1 MNIIEFKKNL
11 VNEIKFRASSE
22 GTTDKEEFIK
32 YVTEVLAEAEEIED
46 FIPLFFEG
54 LGKQGRKIQINGY
67 YYSDLDDSLS
77 LFIAPPLTGIT
88 DDSASEATLTN
99 SDAEKIFSRARSFME
114 DTSYIISK
122 AEPAAPGYGLAADLM
137 YRFHD
142 LRKYRIYLVTDMIM
156 SKSIKELKSDKFNGK
171 PVEYH
176 IWDLGRLYQLE
187 QSSSGKEEIVIDL
200 KSLVDKGIPCISASK
215 TDDYTAYLC
224 NIPGMLLANLYNQY
238 GGRLLE
244 GNVRSFLQV
253 KGKVNKAIRNT
264 ILNEPLMFFAY
275 NNGIAATCEKIDLEN
290 INGTEY
296 ITKISS
302 LQIVN
307 GGQTTASLAMAL
319 INDKSDGSVEKINTI
334 SIPMKLSVVSH
345 DKAQALIPNISRFA
359 NSQNKVSEADL
370 WSNHPFHIRL
380 EEFSR
385 RILAPAAQ
393 GIQYGT
399 HWYYERAN
407 GQYKQ
412 ETYKC
417 TESEKKHFAL
427 QNPPHQMFKKV
438 DLARFINLKQMRP
451 DIASTGGQKGF
462 SKFAIS
468 AAEQWDKNDAVFNE
482 EYFKDVV
489 AMAIICRGADK
500 IVSHLPWYN
509 SYKANIVAYTVSKI
523 FFTVENE
530 YPDYAIS
537 LRSIWSTQ
545 SLSPA
550 WVKLIEDVSKIMYDY
565 LIDPSRPVENVTE
578 WAKREKCWENAKL
591 IKIELSEEFVNEL
604 VDKTL
609 VREDLAYAKKTQKE
623 HIKINA
629 IVDVYKFGV
638 EKWRS
643 LIEWDK
649 THKVLLPIDIEFI
662 NVALGMEKGKVP
674 SEKQAVIIMKILEKA
689 RSESFPL

>member
-1 MNIIEFKKNL
+1 MDIIEFKKNL
-11 VNEIKFRASSE
+11 VNEIKFRASSD

-77 LFIAPPLTGIT
+77 LFIAPSLTGIT
-88 DDSASEATLTN
+88 DDTTSEATLTN
-99 SDAEKIFSRARSFME
+99 SDAEKIFSRARSFIE

-142 LRKYRIYLVTDMIM
+142 LRKYRIYLITDMIM
-156 SKSIKELKSDKFNGK
+156 SKSIKELKSDMFNGK

-200 KSLVDKGIPCISASK
+200 KGLVDKGIPCISASK

-275 NNGIAATCEKIDLEN
+275 NNGIAATCEKIDLEK
-290 INGTEY
+290 INGIEY

-319 INDKSDGSVEKINTI
+319 INDKSDGSVDKINSI

-385 RILAPAAQ
+385 RILAPAAP

-417 TESEKKHFAL
+417 TESEKKRFSL
-427 QNPPHQMFKKV
+427 QNPPNQMFKKI
-438 DLARFINLKQMRP
+438 DLAKYMNLKQLRP

-462 SKFAIS
+462 SKFAIW
-468 AAEQWDKNDAVFNE
+468 AAEQWEKKDSVFNGE
-482 EYFKDVV
+482 FFREVV
-489 AMAIICRGADK
+489 AMAIICKGADK

-523 FFTVENE
+523 FYTVETE
-530 YPDYAIS
+530 YPKYAIS
-537 LRSIWSTQ
+537 LKNIWNTQ
-545 SLSPA
+545 TLASA
-550 WVKLIEDVSKIMYDY
+550 WVRQIEDVSKIMYEH
-565 LIDPSRPVENVTE
+565 LIDGTRPVENVTE
-578 WAKREKCWENAKL
+578 WAKREKCWGDAKV
-591 IKIELSEEFVNEL
+591 IKIILSEEFIKEL
-604 VDKTL
+604 VDKSL
-609 VREDLAYAKKTQKE
+609 MDEDEIYAAKAQKQYQ
-623 HIKINA
+623 KVNA

-638 EKWRS
+638 NNWKT
-643 LIEWDK
+643 LLEWDK
-649 THKVLLPIDIEFI
+649 THHVLLPIDLQFI
-662 NVALGMEKGKVP
+662 NVALGMERGKMP
-674 SEKQAVIIMKILEKA
+674 SEKQAVIIMKILDKA
-689 RSESFPL
+689 RTESFPL